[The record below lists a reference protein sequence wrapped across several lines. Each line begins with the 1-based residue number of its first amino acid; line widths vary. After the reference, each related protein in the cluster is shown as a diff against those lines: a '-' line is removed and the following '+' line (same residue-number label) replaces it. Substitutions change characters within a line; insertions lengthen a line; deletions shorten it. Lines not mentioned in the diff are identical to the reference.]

1 MEQHAEYQ
9 ISSSIKDEMLE
20 IILTGAETQNTFRKM
35 KNEIDNIIIK
45 SSVKNVLIDCR
56 KLQGRIGITDTYEQ
70 VRSYPPEIYKV
81 RIALVDLHENS
92 EYQNFH
98 ETTAINAGMKF
109 KWFTDT
115 EAARTWL
122 KSR

>member
-35 KNEIDNIIIK
+35 TTDIDNVIIK

-56 KLQGRIGITDTYEQ
+56 ELKGRIGITDTYER
-70 VRSYPPEIYKV
+70 VRSYTPPIYKV
-81 RIALVDLHENS
+81 KIALIDLHENS

-98 ETTAINAGMKF
+98 ETTAINAGMRF
-109 KWFTDT
+109 KWFTD
-115 EAARTWL
+115 ADDARTWL
-122 KSR
+122 KGK